1 MQLQCSADKGGP
13 QCDVQGEVTLSST
26 GYVEWLQ
33 LFSFGVIPGTEFK
46 KKKVFSDFKFSVL
59 TVT

>member
-1 MQLQCSADKGGP
+1 MQLQCSADEGGP

-26 GYVEWLQ
+26 GYVEWFQ

-46 KKKVFSDFKFSVL
+46 KKYFLILNFLFWLWLK
-59 TVT
+59 